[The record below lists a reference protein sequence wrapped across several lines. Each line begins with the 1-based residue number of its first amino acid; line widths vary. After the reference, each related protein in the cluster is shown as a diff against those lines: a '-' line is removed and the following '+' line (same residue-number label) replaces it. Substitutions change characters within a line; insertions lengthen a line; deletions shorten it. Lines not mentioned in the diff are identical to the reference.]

1 MYNLIVAVSAI
12 ALFTTLILSS
22 IFYVG
27 DAYTAAQASA
37 AAKGKPAIE
46 KKYEEPTSSYL
57 PRVWSTD
64 ETF

>member
-1 MYNLIVAVSAI
+1 MFQLIVAVSSIAI
-12 ALFTTLILSS
+12 VASLALAS
-22 IFYVG
+22 IFYG
-27 DAYTAAQASA
+27 GEAYTAAQARA